1 MYSCVFEV
9 LHAQLIRVIARVSD
23 VSCSLVFSCS
33 GIQPLS
39 CWSRWAFCCF
49 ALLISLTVFQSYPS
63 FVFSSCW
70 SRAHFLTPLSVLAL
84 SIFLG

>member
-9 LHAQLIRVIARVSD
+9 LHAQLIRVVARVSD
-23 VSCSLVFSCS
+23 LSCSLVFSCGS
-33 GIQPLS
+33 VQPLS
-39 CWSRWAFCCF
+39 CWSFACF